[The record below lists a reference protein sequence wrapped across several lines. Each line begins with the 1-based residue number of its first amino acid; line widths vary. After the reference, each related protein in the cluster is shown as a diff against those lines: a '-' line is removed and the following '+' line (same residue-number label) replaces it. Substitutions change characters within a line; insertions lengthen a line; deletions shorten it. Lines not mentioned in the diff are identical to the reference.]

1 MPRLK
6 IFDIPG
12 FADTKGTE
20 SDQKQWED
28 TVTQL
33 RNQTG
38 EDLLLETSVQLVS
51 FFCWPFVDL
60 CKGL

>member
-51 FFCWPFVDL
+51 FFVGPW
-60 CKGL
+60 